1 MNALLIY
8 PGLPVT
14 FWSLKEALPLLA
26 AQATI
31 PPLGLLT
38 VAAMLP
44 DTWSKRL
51 VDMNVRPLTDQDL
64 AWADVAFIGAMA
76 IQAQSVEEVIRRC
89 RAAGVRICAGGVIY
103 ATPQDD
109 LSPVDHLFR
118 GEVEDTLP
126 QFLVDLQAGR
136 PRPVYQAEGFPELA
150 RTPCPQWDLINFSD
164 YLTMPLQVT
173 RGCPYDCDFCHVAII
188 NGRRPRSKDV
198 AQVMAEIDR
207 LYQAGWRGPVM
218 FVDDNFIGQKAV
230 ARRVLTALI
239 DWQTAHSYPFIFV
252 TQASVEV
259 ADHADLLVLLQ
270 RAGFLQLF
278 LGLETP
284 AAASLAECN
293 KTQNLK
299 RDLVEAVRILQ
310 KHSMDV
316 LGGFIVGF
324 DADPPSIFEEMAEFI
339 EKAALPTAM
348 VGVLAAPPGTRLYA
362 RLAAENRLTGQSDGD
377 SIANLSGMN
386 IIPVMGRARLLS
398 GYKQLLTRLYEPGPY
413 YQRVLEFLRHYRP
426 NPFLPG
432 RLPTWAEI
440 CIFLRVVWTLGIKD
454 PDRMTFWGFLILAL
468 LRFPRLF
475 HIAVATIIG
484 GYHYKIMSRRFVAA
498 AH

>member
-8 PGLPVT
+8 PSFPVT
-14 FWSLKEALPLLA
+14 FWSLKEALPFLPA
-26 AQATI
+26 RATI

-44 DTWSKRL
+44 DTWGKRL
-51 VDMNVRPLTDQDL
+51 LDMNVRPLTDQDL

-76 IQAQSVEEVIRRC
+76 IQAQSTEEAIRRC
-89 RAAGVRICAGGVIY
+89 RAAGVRICSGGVIY
-103 ATPQDD
+103 ATPRDD
-109 LSPVDHLFR
+109 LSPVDHLFL

-126 QFLVDLQAGR
+126 QFLVDLQAGKSR
-136 PRPVYQAEGFPELA
+136 AVYQAEGFPDLA
-150 RTPCPQWDLINFSD
+150 RTPRPQWDLINFSD
-164 YLTMPLQVT
+164 YLTMALQVT
-173 RGCPYDCDFCHVAII
+173 RGCPHDCDFCHVAII

-198 AQVMAEIDR
+198 AQVLAEIDG

-230 ARRVLTALI
+230 ARRVLTALA
-239 DWQTAHSYPFIFV
+239 DWQARHSYPFIFLS
-252 TQASVEV
+252 QASVEV
-259 ADHADLLVLLQ
+259 ADHADLLALLQ

-293 KTQNLK
+293 KKQNLK
-299 RDLVEAVRILQ
+299 RDLIEAVRIIQ
-310 KHSMDV
+310 KHSIDV

-324 DADPPSIFEEMAEFI
+324 DADPPTIFEEMAEFI
-339 EKAALPTAM
+339 EQAALPTAM

-386 IIPVMGRARLLS
+386 VIPVMGRARLLS
-398 GYKQLLTRLYEPGPY
+398 GYKRLLTRLYEPRRY
-413 YQRVLEFLRHYRP
+413 YRRVADFLSHFCP

-432 RLPTWAEI
+432 RLPTRIEVRT
-440 CIFLRVVWTLGIKD
+440 FLRVVWALGIKD
-454 PDRMTFWGFLILAL
+454 PDRRSFWGFLVLAL

-475 HIAVATIIG
+475 PLAIATIVG
-484 GYHYKIMSRRFVAA
+484 GYHYKIVSRRFAA
-498 AH
+498 TPH